1 MTPFYRTGLAG
12 VFAATLATTAPLHAS
27 DNRLVTHSYNAQE
40 VVRVEGRLGVQA
52 TITFGE
58 RELIE
63 NVAVGD
69 SEKWQITPNKRA
81 DVLFVKPLAA
91 NARTNMTVLT
101 DKRTYL
107 FDLVASPGH
116 RPIYM
121 LRFAYADD
129 KARGEAA
136 TPEPMPLNDAESAL
150 VAGDPAATPVD
161 PAALNFAWRRLGA
174 EKLLPMRVYDD
185 GMATYLQFAP
195 KQSAPAILIRNE
207 RGEEG
212 PVNFAVRG
220 DTIVVEG
227 VPRQIVLR
235 FGKAAATLEN
245 TKPEAPA
252 APEAGATSGPALA
265 KAEK

>member
-1 MTPFYRTGLAG
+1 MKPAYRAA
-12 VFAATLATTAPLHAS
+12 VFAAALAATLPAAAPLHAN
-27 DNRLVTHSYNAQE
+27 DNRLVTRSYDSEE

-69 SEKWQITPNKRA
+69 AEKWQITPNKRA

-107 FDLVASPGH
+107 FDLVAAPQN
-116 RPIYM
+116 RPVYM
-121 LRFAYADD
+121 LRFAYADE
-129 KARGEAA
+129 K
-136 TPEPMPLNDAESAL
+136 PEQAPSVSRLTDAESAL
-150 VAGDPAATPVD
+150 MAGDPAATPVD
-161 PAALNFAWRRLGA
+161 PASLNFAWRRQGT
-174 EKLLPMRVYDD
+174 EKLLPLRVYDD
-185 GMATYLQFAP
+185 GMATYLQFAGR
-195 KQSAPAILIRNE
+195 QSAPAILIRNE

-220 DTIVVEG
+220 DVIVVDG
-227 VPRQIVLR
+227 VPREIVLR
-235 FGKAAATLEN
+235 SGKATATLRN
-245 TKPEAPA
+245 LRPDAPPPA
-252 APEAGATSGPALA
+252 AASLA
-265 KAEK
+265 RAEK